1 MATQIIDEV
10 VTDRY
15 AIYNRDCV
23 EVMQQLPDESV
34 GLSVYSPPFG
44 GLYVYTSSPRDLSN
58 ARSYDEFFDHY
69 DFIISEIHR
78 LTLPGRTSAVHCS
91 DIPSGNT
98 GTDFLNHLPGDII
111 EQHVK
116 CRYAKCKASERE
128 RRKGMCGHGW
138 FQYTGDY
145 VIWKEPLAVRNRTM
159 AKNLAH
165 KTIVEDSARAGLAI
179 ADHVLTFRKRGD
191 NPEPISHEHGL
202 TEYAGSVNMPNDIL
216 AYRNWPGDQKEN
228 RFSHWIWRRYASC
241 IWDDIRPDR
250 VLPYIESKDE
260 KDEKHVHPLQLDVIE
275 RAVTL
280 WSNPGDVVLT
290 PFMGVGSEVF
300 ASVRLGRRGIG
311 AELKDTY
318 FRQAVKNL
326 ETVDAE
332 IFHEPTLFDDLD
344 KDSIGDL

>member
-1 MATQIIDEV
+1 MISEEV
-10 VTDRY
+10 ITERY
-15 AIYNRDCV
+15 AIYNRDCI

-58 ARSYDEFFDHY
+58 ARTYDEFFEHY
-69 DFIISEIHR
+69 DFVISEIHR
-78 LTLPGRTSAVHCS
+78 LTKPGRTSAVHCS

-116 CRYAKCKASERE
+116 CRHDKCKASERE

-138 FQYTGDY
+138 FQFTGDY

-165 KTIVEDSARAGLAI
+165 KTIVLDSARAGLAI

-191 NPEPISHEHGL
+191 NQEPIKHPHGL
-202 TEYAGSVNMPNDIL
+202 MEYAGSVAMPNDIL

-228 RFSHWIWRRYASC
+228 RYSHWIWRRYASC
-241 IWDDIRPDR
+241 IWDDIRGDR
-250 VLPYIESKDE
+250 VLPYIESKDSE
-260 KDEKHVHPLQLDVIE
+260 DEKHVHPLQLDVIE

-300 ASVRLGRRGIG
+300 AAVHLGRRAIG

-326 ETVDAE
+326 ERVDIAVPY
-332 IFHEPTLFDDLD
+332 EPTLFDMLEAES
-344 KDSIGDL
+344 KGDL